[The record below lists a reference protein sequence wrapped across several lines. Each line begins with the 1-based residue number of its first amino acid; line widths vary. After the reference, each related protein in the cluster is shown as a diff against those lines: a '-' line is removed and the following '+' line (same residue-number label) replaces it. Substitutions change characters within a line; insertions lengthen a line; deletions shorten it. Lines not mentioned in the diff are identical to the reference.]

1 MEKKRSRMHIG
12 LRTIKT
18 VMAVIISM
26 IIVEFYGSTTSKLI
40 FAMLGAMAAVQLNF
54 KESLESCITQI
65 VGVLFGAMAGV
76 LLRCL
81 PVHPLVATGLGMIF
95 VITFYNA
102 FKIRYS
108 PSLPCFIV
116 VMICTSPEVQPM
128 TYAFGRIWDTAIGL
142 CIGMLINTL
151 IFPYDNSRQIR
162 LTAESLDKELLSF
175 LENMFDG
182 DDILPRAET
191 MSGKIDDMA
200 RQLKIFE
207 NQKLVLKMK
216 RQKEELDQFK
226 RCEGKA
232 RLLVAEMEVL
242 CQIGQPGKLNI
253 ENRQRLLL
261 SGAVINDQRPFDEV
275 TELDIVT
282 NYHVGRILT
291 IRDELLCALGKVSNV
306 DKNETSKEKSKAELK
321 AELKAESN
329 EESKEESIE
338 VSKEEPK
345 DV

>member
-12 LRTIKT
+12 LRTVKT
-18 VMAVIISM
+18 VAAVIISM
-26 IIVEFYGSTTSKLI
+26 IIVNFYGSTTSKLI
-40 FAMLGAMAAVQLNF
+40 FAMLGAMAAVQPTF

-65 VGVLFGAMAGV
+65 VGVLFGSMAGV
-76 LLRCL
+76 FLRFL
-81 PVHPLVATGLGMIF
+81 PVHPLVATGIGMIF

-102 FKIRYS
+102 FKVRFS

-116 VMICTSPEVQPM
+116 VMVCTSPDVQPM

-142 CIGMLINTL
+142 SVGMLINTL

-162 LTAESLDKELLSF
+162 FTAESLDKELILF

-182 DDILPRAET
+182 DDILPKSEA
-191 MSGKIDDMA
+191 MSTKIDGMA

-207 NQKLVLKMK
+207 NQKLILKMK

-242 CQIGQPGKLNI
+242 CQIGQPGKLNLD
-253 ENRQRLLL
+253 NRQRLII
-261 SGAVINDQRPFDEV
+261 SGADIQDQRPFDEE
-275 TELDIVT
+275 TEIDIVT
-282 NYHVGRILT
+282 NYHVGRILNL
-291 IRDELLCALGKVSNV
+291 REELLCVL
-306 DKNETSKEKSKAELK
+306 DKPLMPNEGMKTKE
-321 AELKAESN
+321 
-329 EESKEESIE
+329 IH
-338 VSKEEPK
+338 
-345 DV
+345 

>member
-18 VMAVIISM
+18 VAAVIISM
-26 IIVEFYGSTTSKLI
+26 IIVDFYGSTTSKLI
-40 FAMLGAMAAVQLNF
+40 FAMLGAMAAVQPTF

-76 LLRCL
+76 LLRFL
-81 PVHPLVATGLGMIF
+81 PVHPLVATGIGMIF

-102 FKIRYS
+102 FKIRFS

-116 VMICTSPEVQPM
+116 VMVCTSPDVQPM

-142 CIGMLINTL
+142 SIGMLINTL

-162 LTAESLDKELLSF
+162 FTAESLDKELISF

-182 DDILPRAET
+182 DDILPKAEI

-207 NQKLVLKMK
+207 NQRLILRMK
-216 RQKEELDQFK
+216 RQKEELEQFK
-226 RCEGKA
+226 LCEGKA
-232 RLLVAEMEVL
+232 RSLVAEMEVL
-242 CQIGQPGKLNI
+242 CQIGQPGKLNLD
-253 ENRQRLLL
+253 NRQRLTV
-261 SGAVINDQRPFDEV
+261 SGADIKDQRPFEEA
-275 TELDIVT
+275 TEIDIVT

-291 IRDELLCALGKVSNV
+291 IREELLCALGKNAVSAE
-306 DKNETSKEKSKAELK
+306 DDEEEKIPEIIERSEIKEAR
-321 AELKAESN
+321 
-329 EESKEESIE
+329 
-338 VSKEEPK
+338 
-345 DV
+345 